1 MKITITKDNKAWQNI
16 KKDLFKGA
24 DEQISLGFFESSKYG
39 PENDNL
45 PVAFIASIQ
54 EEGSPPQNIPPR
66 PFMRVGFGAPL
77 RRGKYD
83 KQFKAAIANILEGR
97 STFTH
102 EYKKLGS
109 VFVEDMKDVITKWDS
124 PPNAPLTVAE
134 KGFNDPLI
142 DSGTMRDSVDFKVE
156 KKGIE

>member
-1 MKITITKDNKAWQNI
+1 MKITITKDNKVWKNI
-16 KKDLFKGA
+16 QKDLFKGIN
-24 DEQISLGFFESSKYG
+24 EQVNIGFFPDSKYG

-45 PVAFIASIQ
+45 PVATVAAWQ
-54 EEGSPPQNIPPR
+54 EEGVPPQNIPPR

-77 RRGKYD
+77 RRGRYD

-97 STFTH
+97 STFTQ

-109 VFVEDMKDVITKWDS
+109 VFVEDMKDAITKWDS

-156 KKGIE
+156 KKGSE